1 VLCGYSVI
9 LIKGYKENGG
19 YKTMG
24 VIKLF
29 WKENCP
35 RCPQAKEVGSVMQ
48 KDGYQVLHFNLETAD
63 GLAEA
68 TFYSVQATPTF
79 ILEDKEENP
88 IADFRGEVPSAQKLK
103 ELMEQCRN

>member
-1 VLCGYSVI
+1 
-9 LIKGYKENGG
+9 
-19 YKTMG
+19 
-24 VIKLF
+24 
-29 WKENCP
+29 
-35 RCPQAKEVGSVMQ
+35 MQ